1 MASDAMKVW
10 PNRYPLEM
18 IERAKA
24 RAASEGVEPAA
35 LLREVLGR
43 ALDQPN
49 RIMPRPRP
57 ARPATSNGT
66 AKQEPAGPCAHPRA
80 QRRALGYVTMCGA
93 CGSPVR

>member
-1 MASDAMKVW
+1 MPSEAMKVW
-10 PNRYPLEM
+10 PNRYPVEM

-57 ARPATSNGT
+57 ADATSNGAT
-66 AKQEPAGPCAHPRA
+66 KQEPGAPCAHPRA
-80 QRRALGYVTMCGA
+80 QRRPLGYVTMCGA
-93 CGSPVR
+93 CGGPVR